1 MTTDPGDLVLDP
13 TCGTGTTAYVA
24 EQWGR
29 RWITCDTSR
38 VAITLAKQ
46 RLMAADFDYYELAHP
61 EEGVGSG
68 FRYKTVP
75 HVTLK
80 SIANNP
86 EIREGMT
93 REQID
98 AAIARYA
105 EQETLYDQ
113 PYIDK
118 SRVRVT
124 GPFTVEAVP
133 APTVRSLDDIEDRR
147 RGFSNRYAAQQQQ
160 AVPGRLPP
168 SLATP
173 LLDASIARS
182 GPTLRHT
189 EWRDELLKTGL
200 RGKGGHHI
208 DFSRVEPLAGT
219 RWLHADAET
228 KGVKAG
234 ARSHLLWS

>member
-1 MTTDPGDLVLDP
+1 MT
-13 TCGTGTTAYVA
+13 A
-24 EQWGR
+24 E
-29 RWITCDTSR
+29 
-38 VAITLAKQ
+38 
-46 RLMAADFDYYELAHP
+46 FDYYELAHP

-68 FRYKTVP
+68 FQLQKVP

-105 EQETLYDQ
+105 DQETLYDQ

-133 APTVRSLDDIEDRR
+133 APTVRSLDDIDIGTDRL
-147 RGFSNRYAAQQQQ
+147 GKVQE
-160 AVPGRLPP
+160 
-168 SLATP
+168 SLADFATP
-173 LLDASIARS
+173 TAASVARN

-228 KGVKAG
+228 KGAKPERVVISFGPEYSLLEQQPSG
-234 ARSHLLWS
+234 ACLGRSANAQSEARHPRLRRV

>member
-13 TCGTGTTAYVA
+13 TCGSGTTAYVA

-38 VAITLAKQ
+38 VATTLAKQ
-46 RLMAADFDYYELAHP
+46 RLMAADFDYYDIAHP
-61 EEGVGSG
+61 NEGVGSG

-80 SIANNP
+80 CIANNP
-86 EIREGMT
+86 EIHQGMT

-105 EQETLYDQ
+105 DQETLYDQ

-118 SRVRVT
+118 SRVRVA

-133 APTVRSLDDIEDRR
+133 APTVRSLENIEIDTTD
-147 RGFSNRYAAQQQQ
+147 AQSTSSKNQQ
-160 AVPGRLPP
+160 
-168 SLATP
+168 SLAEE
-173 LLDASIARS
+173 S
-182 GPTLRHT
+182 GRP
-189 EWRDELLKTGL
+189 E
-200 RGKGGHHI
+200 
-208 DFSRVEPLAGT
+208 
-219 RWLHADAET
+219 
-228 KGVKAG
+228 
-234 ARSHLLWS
+234 

>member
-1 MTTDPGDLVLDP
+1 
-13 TCGTGTTAYVA
+13 
-24 EQWGR
+24 
-29 RWITCDTSR
+29 
-38 VAITLAKQ
+38 
-46 RLMAADFDYYELAHP
+46 MAANFDYYELAHP
-61 EEGVGSG
+61 EEGIGSG

-86 EIREGMT
+86 EIREGMP

-98 AAIARYA
+98 ATVARYA

-113 PYIDK
+113 PQIDK
-118 SRVRVT
+118 ARVRIT

-133 APTVRSLDDIEDRR
+133 APTVKSLDEIE
-147 RGFSNRYAAQQQQ
+147 GPPTVAMFPLP
-160 AVPGRLPP
+160 VP
-168 SLATP
+168 A
-173 LLDASIARS
+173 
-182 GPTLRHT
+182 PTLRHS

-200 RGKGGHHI
+200 RGKGGQHI

-228 KGVKAG
+228 KGANRSALSSLLVPNTAFWSNAKWSWHGKKLAPS
-234 ARSHLLWS
+234 ARNPPCLSLPRSSSIPKQPKTLTE

>member
-1 MTTDPGDLVLDP
+1 MGTPLDHL
-13 TCGTGTTAYVA
+13 
-24 EQWGR
+24 R
-29 RWITCDTSR
+29 HLR
-38 VAITLAKQ
+38 VAVTLAKQ

-105 EQETLYDQ
+105 DRKHSTIN
-113 PYIDK
+113 PITDK

-133 APTVRSLDDIEDRR
+133 APTVKSLDDIE
-147 RGFSNRYAAQQQQ
+147 GLTTAK
-160 AVPGRLPP
+160 
-168 SLATP
+168 ATLTVSMRTP
-173 LLDASIARS
+173 FWA
-182 GPTLRHT
+182 PTLRPLHRMARRTT
-189 EWRDELLKTGL
+189 ENWP
-200 RGKGGHHI
+200 
-208 DFSRVEPLAGT
+208 SRQRRPA
-219 RWLHADAET
+219 H
-228 KGVKAG
+228 
-234 ARSHLLWS
+234 

>member
-1 MTTDPGDLVLDP
+1 MLMTTDPGDLVLDP
-13 TCGTGTTAYVA
+13 TCGSGTTAYVA

-38 VAITLAKQ
+38 VATTLAKQ

-61 EEGVGSG
+61 EEGVSSG
-68 FRYKTVP
+68 FHYKTVP
-75 HVTLK
+75 HITLK

-98 AAIARYA
+98 MAIARYA
-105 EQETLYDQ
+105 DQETLYDQ

-133 APTVRSLDDIEDRR
+133 APTVKSLEDIKLGGVE
-147 RGFSNRYAAQQQQ
+147 SE
-160 AVPGRLPP
+160 
-168 SLATP
+168 S
-173 LLDASIARS
+173 AS
-182 GPTLRHT
+182 
-189 EWRDELLKTGL
+189 
-200 RGKGGHHI
+200 
-208 DFSRVEPLAGT
+208 
-219 RWLHADAET
+219 
-228 KGVKAG
+228 VKNPAIV
-234 ARSHLLWS
+234 S